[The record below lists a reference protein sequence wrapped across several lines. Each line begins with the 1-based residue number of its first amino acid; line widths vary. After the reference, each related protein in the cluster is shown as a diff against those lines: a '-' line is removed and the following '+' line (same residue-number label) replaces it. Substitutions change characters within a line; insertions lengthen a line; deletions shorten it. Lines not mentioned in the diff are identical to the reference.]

1 MLDKKWKGKSNIMKK
16 FARLSLLALLTF
28 GTMSTTVACG
38 DKIQYS
44 DHVMTIAVSGS
55 ATVGQKI
62 TLIATIDNSPLA
74 DQKSVTYSCSDAEA
88 FTFAGNELTCNKE
101 GTFTV
106 NAEIVL
112 EGEKLKTI
120 ASVEITVAG
129 ATTIADVKAASQGE
143 AIVVS
148 GVVTSFVGGVANN
161 EYSANGFYLSDT
173 TGSIYVFGYKVANQV
188 QRLQEVTISATV
200 ASYNGTL
207 QLASPE
213 LVEVLNENVEMPDP
227 SAYVIEGK
235 TVTDIYN
242 TPATEAIAG
251 NTYKVNC
258 KITTYGTTYM
268 NYEIIDAAGTF
279 INIYSSASDIKCPE
293 NAWLDEYNDGTFYD
307 VAFYVNSMSKKGK
320 WRGNIVYIWPNA

>member
-1 MLDKKWKGKSNIMKK
+1 MKK

-55 ATVGQKI
+55 ATVGQNI
-62 TLIATIDNSPLA
+62 TLIATIDNSPVV
-74 DQKSVTYSCSDAEA
+74 DQMSVTYSCSDAEA
-88 FTFAGNELTCNKE
+88 FSIAGNELTCNKE

-120 ASVEITVAG
+120 GSVEITVAG
-129 ATTIADVKAASQGE
+129 ATTIADVKAAAEGD
-143 AIVVS
+143 AVVVS
-148 GVVTSFVGGVANN
+148 GVVTSFVGGVSPSK

-200 ASYNGTL
+200 GSYNGTL
-207 QLASPE
+207 QLTSPE
-213 LVEVLNENVEMPDP
+213 LVEVLNENVAMPDP

-242 TPATEAIAG
+242 TPKSEAIAG
-251 NTYKVNC
+251 KTYKVNC

-268 NYEIIDAAGTF
+268 NYEIIDSKGTF

-293 NAWLDEYNDGTFYD
+293 NAWLDQYNDGTYYD
-307 VAFYVNSMSKKGK
+307 VAFYVNSMSQKGK
-320 WRGNIVYIWPNA
+320 WRGNIVYVWPKA